1 MSSSTLLTVAGRDVL
16 FAHWPVDADVLE
28 PHVPDV
34 LSLETFDGAAWVS
47 VLALENSAVGLG
59 TGPSSALALAP
70 QLNLRTYVTHG
81 GESGVYF
88 LSLDSGRRL
97 TAAVGR
103 RAFGLPFHHAAMR
116 LTRRDDRI
124 TFRSRRRGDETP
136 TAVFGARYRPDGPVF
151 EADPGTLEAFCVER
165 FRYFFPPGED
175 RRIDPLRSSN
185 GAVRAGTID
194 RDPWRLRPVNVQIRQ
209 NTLFEAAGL
218 PAPTSEPAVQ
228 YSPGFEMRVGPLETL
243 DGPE

>member
-34 LSLETFDGAAWVS
+34 LSLEAFDGAAWVS

-59 TGPSSALALAP
+59 TGLSSALALAP

-97 TAAVGR
+97 TA
-103 RAFGLPFHHAAMR
+103 
-116 LTRRDDRI
+116 
-124 TFRSRRRGDETP
+124 
-136 TAVFGARYRPDGPVF
+136 AVFGARYRPDGPVF

-228 YSPGFEMRVGPLETL
+228 YSPGFEMRVGPLEPR
-243 DGPE
+243 GGIE

>member
-97 TAAVGR
+97 TA
-103 RAFGLPFHHAAMR
+103 
-116 LTRRDDRI
+116 
-124 TFRSRRRGDETP
+124 
-136 TAVFGARYRPDGPVF
+136 AVFGARYRPDGPVF